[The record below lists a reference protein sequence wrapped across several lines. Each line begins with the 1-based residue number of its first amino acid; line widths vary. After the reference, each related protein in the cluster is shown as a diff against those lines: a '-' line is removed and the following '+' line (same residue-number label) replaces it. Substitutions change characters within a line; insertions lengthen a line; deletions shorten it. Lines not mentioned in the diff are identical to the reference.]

1 MRHVHIHVAG
11 FLIARIDHQDFLG
24 RLDEID
30 WFDDEGGDRDGGPND
45 PRLALI
51 MVEAEQATYMKVN
64 KSRPIILF
72 ETIKNKVIGSAPR
85 RGEVREIS
93 GAELMD

>member
-1 MRHVHIHVAG
+1 
-11 FLIARIDHQDFLG
+11 
-24 RLDEID
+24 
-30 WFDDEGGDRDGGPND
+30 
-45 PRLALI
+45 

-72 ETIKNKVIGSAPR
+72 ETIKNKVTGSAPR
-85 RGEVREIS
+85 RGDVREIS